1 MADLALSTIDDDI
14 LVENDQLDIVDGDDA
29 IVQHLKIRLRFFLS
43 EWFLD
48 QRLGIPYLEQ
58 ILVKN
63 PNLVAVRN
71 IFREAILETPG
82 IATITRFDLQVDA
95 AARKLTVEFTA
106 EKEDGEVLDF
116 TEEFIIG

>member
-82 IATITRFDLQVDA
+82 IATITRFDLRVDA
-95 AARKLTVEFTA
+95 AIRKLTVEFTA
-106 EKEDGEVLDF
+106 AKEDGEVLDF